1 MGSKIVANQHRW
13 VTYAMLQLAALGTA
27 ASAQIYGYPIDP
39 NDQRTTSP
47 STTTGRSRTNTT
59 SNQDANSDQTAGT
72 AAETQGRLSTS
83 ETRYQPDRIENDTD
97 TYDNPERGLR
107 TGELGD
113 RREGFDQQNIRPLVQ
128 SPPPLSEFERYVSQI
143 VDKPLR
149 RFGSSLLVPGS
160 RDFTTPPTTTVPPD
174 YQLNPGDEILIGLA
188 GSVEASNLRL
198 TIDPEGRIFIPRV
211 GAVNVGGVR
220 YGDLQ
225 ALIARAVS
233 RQYRNFRVAASVGRL
248 HGITVYVTGFA
259 RMPGSYTVSSLSTL
273 VNAVLAAG
281 GPSGGGSFRSIQV
294 RRNGRLV
301 SDFDLYDLLLKG
313 DRSADIVLQNGDVIY
328 IAPAGPQVAVVGSV
342 NVEAIYEA
350 RRDETLEQMLL
361 YAGGVNTVADDTRLL
376 LIDPTKPGGWQQLTP
391 PQVQARVAS
400 RGEILRVLPA
410 IGIAQPQVR
419 LPALVTVSGEVAR
432 PGRYYVQPGTP
443 LATVIQ
449 QAGGLTPQ
457 AYVYGTVFTRDSV
470 RDTQRQSYRRAI
482 GDLELALKAQPLT
495 NASQQVTIDPGR
507 LQAVQSIV
515 DQLRRREP
523 DGRMVLNVTP
533 ADSNLPGGVVVENN
547 DSIYVPP
554 QPVTVGVFGAVPSPA
569 SFEYTRGETIGDY
582 LRHAGGFEKISD
594 KSKIFVVRAN
604 GTLISRDSYGNVLHA
619 KALPGDLIFVP
630 INATRG
636 EFWARLRDIT
646 SSILPTVVT
655 AAAIAK

>member
-1 MGSKIVANQHRW
+1 VTNHQRRLALFVLPLLLVPGS
-13 VTYAMLQLAALGTA
+13 
-27 ASAQIYGYPIDP
+27 ASGQIYGYPIDP
-39 NDQRTTSP
+39 TEQATGAS
-47 STTTGRSRTNTT
+47 STTTSRQRTVAG
-59 SNQDANSDQTAGT
+59 NQANQN
-72 AAETQGRLSTS
+72 AAEAATSQGQLSTS
-83 ETRYQPDRIENDTD
+83 ETTYRYQPDRIQNNDVVESD
-97 TYDNPERGLR
+97 RQLR
-107 TGELGD
+107 TRDVPETEDELT
-113 RREGFDQQNIRPLVQ
+113 REPRSIRPLVQ
-128 SPPPLSEFERYVSQI
+128 APPPPSEFEQYVSQI

-160 RDFTTPPTTTVPPD
+160 RDFTAPPTATVPPD

-233 RQYRNFRVAASVGRL
+233 RQYRNFRVAATVGRL

-259 RMPGSYTVSSLSTL
+259 RTPGSYTVSSLSTL

-281 GPSGGGSFRSIQV
+281 GPSAGGSFRSIQV
-294 RRNGRLV
+294 RRNGRLI

-313 DRSADIVLQNGDVIY
+313 DRSADVVLQNGDVIF
-328 IAPAGPQVAVVGSV
+328 IAPAGAQVAVVGSV

-350 RRDETLEQMLL
+350 RANESLEQMLL
-361 YAGGVNTVADDTRLL
+361 YAGGVNTVADNTRLL
-376 LIDPTKPGGWQQLTP
+376 LIDPTKPGGWEQLTP
-391 PQVQARVAS
+391 AQVQARVAS

-410 IGIAQPQVR
+410 VGIAQPLVS
-419 LPALVTVSGEVAR
+419 LPALVTISGEVAR

-443 LATVIQ
+443 LSSIVA

-457 AYVYGTVFTRDSV
+457 AYVFGTVYTRDSV
-470 RDTQRQSYRRAI
+470 RLTQRQSYRRALS
-482 GDLELALKAQPLT
+482 DLELALNAQPLT
-495 NASQQVTIDPGR
+495 SATLSNAFDAGR
-507 LQAVQSIV
+507 LQATQSIV

-523 DGRMVLNVTP
+523 DGRMVLNVTT
-533 ADSNLPGGVVVENN
+533 ANSSLPGNVVVENN
-547 DSIYVPP
+547 DTIYIPP

-569 SFEYTRGETIGDY
+569 SFQYVRGETIGDY
-582 LRHAGGFEKISD
+582 LKQAGGFQKIAD

-604 GTLISRDSYGNVLHA
+604 GTLIANGGGLFRGNVLGQR
-619 KALPGDLIFVP
+619 ALPGDLIFVP

-636 EFWARLRDIT
+636 EFWARLRDIASALT
-646 SSILPTVVT
+646 PAIVT
-655 AAAIAK
+655 TAAIAK

>member
-1 MGSKIVANQHRW
+1 MLNQQRRLAFFVLPLVA
-13 VTYAMLQLAALGTA
+13 LATA
-27 ASAQIYGYPIDP
+27 GSAQIYGYPIDP
-39 NDQRTTSP
+39 
-47 STTTGRSRTNTT
+47 
-59 SNQDANSDQTAGT
+59 SDQGT
-72 AAETQGRLSTS
+72 SSSDSTS
-83 ETRYQPDRIENDTD
+83 RRASTSSSNRTDQDRANNNAVQSQNQLSPGESAYRYGPDRIESNDPVVSNR
-97 TYDNPERGLR
+97 DNRERSQ
-107 TGELGD
+107 TVEESEDELV
-113 RREGFDQQNIRPLVQ
+113 RQNLRPLVQ
-128 SPPPLSEFERYVSQI
+128 SPPPMSEFERYVSQI
-143 VDKPLR
+143 ADKPLR

-160 RDFTTPPTTTVPPD
+160 RDFTAPPTATIPPD

-198 TIDPEGRIFIPRV
+198 TIDSEGRIFVPRV

-281 GPSGGGSFRSIQV
+281 GPSAGGSFRSIQV

-313 DRSADIVLQNGDVIY
+313 DRSADIVLQNSDVIY

-350 RRDETLEQMLL
+350 RRNETLEQMLL

-376 LIDPTKPGGWQQLTP
+376 LIDPTKPGGWQQLNP
-391 PQVQARVAS
+391 PEVAARVAS

-410 IGIAQPQVR
+410 IGIAQPLVR

-443 LATVIQ
+443 LATVLQ

-457 AYVYGTVFTRDSV
+457 AYVYGTVYTRDSV
-470 RDTQRQSYRRAI
+470 RDTQRQSYRRAVS
-482 GDLELALKAQPLT
+482 DLELALNAQPLT
-495 NASQQVTIDPGR
+495 NASQTTNIDPAR

-523 DGRMVLNVTP
+523 DGRLVLNVTP
-533 ADSNLPGGVVVENN
+533 ADTILPGGVVLENN

-569 SFEYTRGETIGDY
+569 SFEYVRGETIGEY
-582 LRHAGGFEKISD
+582 LRQAGGFQKIAD

-604 GTLISRDSYGNVLHA
+604 GTLISRDGGRDVMRA
-619 KALPGDLIFVP
+619 KALPGDLVFVP
-630 INATRG
+630 INASRG
-636 EFWARLRDIT
+636 EFWARLRDIASAIT
-646 SSILPTVVT
+646 PVVVT
-655 AAAIAK
+655 TAAIAK